1 MKTKL
6 LTTAAFLGLAA
17 AALAIAPGSAQ
28 AGPLPA
34 GPLPGFTGDA
44 TVALGAAW
52 TGTLGAGTSITNSAI
67 TYSSGTGD
75 FPPSDTTGTI
85 STFSLTATDGT
96 PVSWTLTGAGGD
108 GGTFSGTVQGVIPE
122 TFGPTSSGLIVYT
135 EGMFTPTGSFATSY
149 SADAMSMT
157 LAYTQSNAQQS
168 GSATLADPPTANV
181 VPEPAS
187 LALLGSGLIGLG
199 LARRRRNKAPM
210 SEN

>member
-17 AALAIAPGSAQ
+17 AALAIAPGSAH
-28 AGPLPA
+28 A

-44 TVALGAAW
+44 TVALTAAW

-85 STFSLTATDGT
+85 SNFSLTATDGT
-96 PVSWTLTGAGGD
+96 PVAWTLTGAGGA

-122 TFGPTSSGLIVYT
+122 VFTSTSSGLIVYT
-135 EGMFTPTGSFATSY
+135 EGTFTPTGSFATSY
-149 SADAMSMT
+149 SADPMSVT
-157 LAYTQSNAQQS
+157 FAYTQSNAQQS

-199 LARRRRNKAPM
+199 LARRRRNKA
-210 SEN
+210 

>member
-17 AALAIAPGSAQ
+17 AALAIAPGAAQ
-28 AGPLPA
+28 ANPLQ
-34 GPLPGFTGDA
+34 GFTGDA
-44 TVALGAAW
+44 TVALTAAW

-75 FPPSDTTGTI
+75 FPPNDTTGTI
-85 STFSLTATDGT
+85 TNFLLTATNGDA
-96 PVSWTLTGAGGD
+96 VSWTLTGAGGD

-135 EGMFTPTGSFATSY
+135 EGMFTPTGNFASSY
-149 SADAMSMT
+149 SADPMSMT

-168 GSATLADPPTANV
+168 GSATLADPPTPNV

-199 LARRRRNKAPM
+199 LARRRRNKV
-210 SEN
+210 

>member
-17 AALAIAPGSAQ
+17 AALAIAPGSAH
-28 AGPLPA
+28 A

-44 TVALGAAW
+44 TVALTASW
-52 TGTLGAGTSITNSAI
+52 TGTLAPGTKITNSAL
-67 TYSSGTGD
+67 TYSAGTGD

-85 STFSLTATDGT
+85 TDFSLTATNGDA
-96 PVSWTLTGAGGD
+96 VSWTLTGAGGD
-108 GGTFSGTVQGVIPE
+108 GGTFSGTVQDVIPE
-122 TFGPTSSGLIVYT
+122 TFTPTSSGLIVYT
-135 EGMFTPTGSFATSY
+135 EGTFTPTGSFATSY
-149 SADAMSMT
+149 SADPMSMT

-199 LARRRRNKAPM
+199 LARRRRNKV
-210 SEN
+210 

>member
-17 AALAIAPGSAQ
+17 AALAIAPGAAQ
-28 AGPLPA
+28 AN
-34 GPLPGFTGDA
+34 PLPGFTGDA
-44 TVALGAAW
+44 TVALTAAW
-52 TGTLGAGTSITNSAI
+52 TGTLGANTTIANSAL

-85 STFSLTATDGT
+85 SNFSLTATDGT
-96 PVSWTLTGAGGD
+96 PVSWILTGVGGGD
-108 GGTFSGTVQGVIPE
+108 GTFSGTVQGVIPE
-122 TFGPTSSGLIVYT
+122 VFTSTSSGLIVYT
-135 EGMFTPTGSFATSY
+135 EGTFTPTGNFASTY
-149 SADAMSMT
+149 SPDAMSVT
-157 LAYTQSNAQQS
+157 FAYSQSNAQQS

-199 LARRRRNKAPM
+199 LARRRRNKV
-210 SEN
+210 